1 MNVLPPFDRLVTTHG
16 ARVLR
21 VCRSVAGPDEADDA
35 WSETFLAALRAYPR
49 LDPAADTEAWLV
61 TIAYRK
67 SIDVHRRAAVRAIP
81 VEELPEIGDASLDP
95 AAIVAAPGGGIWA
108 AVAALPPRQR
118 QAVAY
123 HYLGGLTH
131 VAIADLVDGTA
142 ASVRRAC
149 ADGIA
154 NLRRQGVALADPS
167 SSTPMGDSSPMGG
180 SSLMTS
186 EGEPR

>member
-1 MNVLPPFDRLVTTHG
+1 MLPPFDHLVTTHG

-21 VCRSVAGPDEADDA
+21 VCRSVAGPDDADDA

-49 LDPAADTEAWLV
+49 LDPAADAEAWLV

-67 SIDVHRRAAVRAIP
+67 SIDVHRRAAARAVP
-81 VEELPEIGDASLDP
+81 VEALPEVGDPALDP
-95 AAIVAAPGGGIWA
+95 AAFVASPGRGIWA

-131 VAIADLVDGTA
+131 GAIAELIGGTA

-154 NLRRQGVALADPS
+154 NLRRRGVALAEPAS
-167 SSTPMGDSSPMGG
+167 SG
-180 SSLMTS
+180 SRDVMN
-186 EGEPR
+186 GEER